1 MCIVKVIEAENMEVN
16 EALSERTRRLQR
28 GFPNVKNIQNVNSV
42 ADAKKALGLSVDYSI
57 EYPLE
62 K

>member
-1 MCIVKVIEAENMEVN
+1 MEVN

-28 GFPNVKNIQNVNSV
+28 GFPNMKNNQNVNSV
-42 ADAKKALGLSVDYSI
+42 ADSKKALGLSVDYSI